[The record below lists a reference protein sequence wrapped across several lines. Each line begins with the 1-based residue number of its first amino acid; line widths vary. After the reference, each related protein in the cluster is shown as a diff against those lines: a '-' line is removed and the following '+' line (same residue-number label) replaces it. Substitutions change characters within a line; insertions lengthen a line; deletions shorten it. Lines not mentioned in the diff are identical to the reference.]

1 MAATTALSDSGTDF
15 DSVYSYDTDAECDE
29 RMQSIN
35 KVGNGDSEASAA
47 PADNIFPISSYIS
60 LRFHL
65 SSGVCEDGTIAY
77 VPSKYDS
84 VNSKSTNFRTST
96 PMKRT
101 GELEMQLEGS
111 GADLSLLEISL
122 KRTKLTDHDY
132 TNYRYRVCTLTQ
144 EAVLNYLKKP
154 ASIQKSHYT
163 FALNN
168 RLGIKITRNGAL
180 EFFIDGNS
188 RGIVAEAIYK
198 LGHSISYYPSMHV
211 PPGLALRLTAG
222 GINNLQLL

>member
-35 KVGNGDSEASAA
+35 KVGNGDSEASVA

-65 SSGVCEDGTIAY
+65 RGGVCEDGTIAY
-77 VPSKYDS
+77 VPSKHDS
-84 VNSKSTNFRTST
+84 VNSRPRSTNFRIST

-111 GADLSLLEISL
+111 GADLRLLEISL
-122 KRTKLTDHDY
+122 KRTKLTDHNTD
-132 TNYRYRVCTLTQ
+132 YRYRVCTLTQ

-163 FALNN
+163 FALND
-168 RLGIKITRNGAL
+168 RLGIKMELLKFLLMEIV
-180 EFFIDGNS
+180 
-188 RGIVAEAIYK
+188 RG
-198 LGHSISYYPSMHV
+198 
-211 PPGLALRLTAG
+211 
-222 GINNLQLL
+222 